1 MLIYSV
7 MPFNAVFPPE
17 YSKNETRRFGGGY
30 IETDK
35 DNKIVRVIS
44 TNLKMYM
51 DYKIGDTSK
60 F

>member
-7 MPFNAVFPPE
+7 MPFNVVFPPE
-17 YSKNETRRFGGGY
+17 YSKNEVRRFDGGY